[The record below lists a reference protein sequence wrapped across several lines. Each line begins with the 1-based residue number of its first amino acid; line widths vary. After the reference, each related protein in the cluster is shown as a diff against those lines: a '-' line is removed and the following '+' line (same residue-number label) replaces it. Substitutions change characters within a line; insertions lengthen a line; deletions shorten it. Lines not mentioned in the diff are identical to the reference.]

1 MLAHPTKAMLDEM
14 IESGLFRTL
23 TGMETNSRNIVLG
36 FCFNFIFSNGQLT
49 QQRDEYKSYFNHI
62 MPEDVPEKI
71 KSVNIYYTGFINGF
85 HFFDKDGVLIWQIG
99 ATGSDW
105 IKKTVLLE
113 DDEVIIGVI
122 CKLLQGYQG
131 CYTDFQ
137 FQIASRSE

>member
-14 IESGLFRTL
+14 IASGLFHTL
-23 TGMETNSRNIVLG
+23 TGMETNSKNIVLG

-85 HFFDKDGVLIWQIG
+85 HFFDKENVSSYGRLELRVQ
-99 ATGSDW
+99 TGSRRQYCL
-105 IKKTVLLE
+105 KT
-113 DDEVIIGVI
+113 
-122 CKLLQGYQG
+122 
-131 CYTDFQ
+131 T
-137 FQIASRSE
+137 R